1 VREPIVLCYHAV
13 SRDWDVPLAVTPA
26 RLERQIRRLLRL
38 GFRPAR
44 LTDAVL
50 LPKHER
56 TFVVTFD
63 DAFRS
68 VLRLAKPILDQLG
81 VPATL
86 FVPTGWVGDEHPQAL
101 WKDMAQ
107 WRRDGHEHEL
117 ELMDWDEIRSLADH
131 GWEIGAHTHSHPFLT
146 RLDDAA
152 LADELVCSREIVEA
166 QLSRR
171 CLSIAYPYGDVDE
184 RVAHA
189 AQQAGFATGVGLH
202 VMRAFAEQRHSDLLQ
217 WRRVG
222 VYAIDTTVRFEAKL
236 ALLAWWS
243 AGSSVT
249 ASLPVR
255 PGVPTVAPA
264 TVPAAPARVAVIV
277 PCFNDGALAM
287 EAVASVAEDELVEI
301 VVVDDASTD
310 PETATALDTLRS
322 RGVAVLRH
330 DANMGLSAA
339 RRTGLAATTAPFV
352 FPLDSDDLLLAGAL
366 KRLADRLEADPAAA
380 ASFGDIQEF
389 GTRSRRMTNPV
400 ALDAFRV
407 AYRNDYPVCSLFRR
421 DTLEAVGAWQ
431 DVGGMIGYEDWGLW
445 MTLAERWDTAVH
457 AGPGF
462 TAVRYRLHGP
472 RMHGDATTRHRRL
485 YAELKR
491 THPRLFAEI
500 GQHRRRSTLSQPLRM
515 AYPLLFGGR
524 PPLGLRTR
532 SWALAARLRRALG
545 DAQ

>member
-1 VREPIVLCYHAV
+1 MREPIVLCYHAV
-13 SRDWDVPLAVTPA
+13 SPDWDVPLAVTPE
-26 RLERQIRRLLRL
+26 RLEQQVRRLLRL

-68 VLRLAKPILDQLG
+68 VLRLAQPILDRLG

-86 FVPTGWVGDEHPQAL
+86 FVPTGWVGDEHRHAQ
-101 WKDMAQ
+101 WENMTQ
-107 WRRDGHEHEL
+107 WRRDGREDEL
-117 ELMDWDEIRSLADH
+117 ELMDWDEIRVLADR
-131 GWEIGAHTHSHPFLT
+131 GWEIGAHTHTHPFLT

-152 LADELVCSREIVEA
+152 LAEELVRSREIVEA

-171 CLSIAYPYGDVDE
+171 CLSIAYPFGAMDN
-184 RVAHA
+184 RVAGA

-202 VMRAFAEQRHSDLLQ
+202 GIRALADRRDADLLQ
-217 WRRVG
+217 WRRIG
-222 VYAIDTTVRFEAKL
+222 VYADDGTLRFNAKL
-236 ALLAWWS
+236 ALVAFTGSGSDKTS
-243 AGSSVT
+243 ASVP
-249 ASLPVR
+249 LVR
-255 PGVPTVAPA
+255 PGVPPVAPA
-264 TVPAAPARVAVIV
+264 TQARVAVIV
-277 PCFNDGALAM
+277 PFFNDGALAT
-287 EAVASVAEDELVEI
+287 EAVASVTEDEPVEI

-310 PETATALDTLRS
+310 PETTRALDMLRA
-322 RGVAVLRH
+322 RGVTVLQH
-330 DANMGLSAA
+330 EVNMGPSAA
-339 RRTGLAATTAPFV
+339 RRSGLVATTAPFV
-352 FPLDSDDLLLAGAL
+352 FPLDSDDLLVSGAL
-366 KRLADRLEADPAAA
+366 KRLADRLEAEPAAA
-380 ASFGDIQEF
+380 ASFGDTQEF
-389 GTRSRRMTNPV
+389 GTRSRRNTKPV

-407 AYRNDYPVCSLFRR
+407 AYRNEYPVCSLFRR
-421 DTLEAVGAWQ
+421 EALEAVGAWQ
-431 DVGGMIGYEDWGLW
+431 DVGYEDWGLW
-445 MTLAERWDTAVH
+445 MTLAERWETAVH

-472 RMHGDATTRHRRL
+472 RLHGDAVTRHRRL

-500 GQHRRRSTLSQPLRM
+500 GQHRRRSTMSWPRRL

-532 SWALAARLRRALG
+532 WWALAARLRRALPG
-545 DAQ
+545 AAR